1 VTEGINVAVIG
12 AGLMGLVD
20 NEAIAPQVRDTVPAG
35 FDKVLEL
42 ISTRTLKNSLQCS
55 KQRGIVCM
63 TGIVRNAWSFDAFAP
78 MEAIPSA
85 VYLTSYS
92 GNTEDFMQ
100 TPLDLLA
107 QQIVAESSNF
117 RLAGRFTWTR
127 SLKHIA

>member
-1 VTEGINVAVIG
+1 LRGTDGCVTEGINVAVIG
-12 AGLMGLVD
+12 AELMGLVD

-42 ISTRTLKNSLQCS
+42 ISTRTLKDS
-55 KQRGIVCM
+55 VCM

-85 VYLTSYS
+85 VYLTSYC

-117 RLAGRFTWTR
+117 RSAGRFTWTR